1 MNHVRIAG
9 IGNSLAGDDA
19 IGLRAVDTMREMMRT
34 GDWQDVELLA
44 AGTPG
49 PELFDGLDQHD
60 LLILIDACRSGAV
73 AGMVL
78 RLTPGEIS
86 SAGLRHASTHGF
98 TLADWIELVQVTG
111 ETVPEII
118 LFGVEIAQ
126 CGMGEPMSAAVTDAL
141 PELLRQ
147 VQDCMYLHAGVTHA
161 RATHA

>member
-1 MNHVRIAG
+1 MSRVRIAG
-9 IGNSLAGDDA
+9 IGNVMAGDDA
-19 IGLRAVDTMREMMRT
+19 IGLRAVDTMRGMIRM

-44 AGTPG
+44 AGMPG
-49 PELFDGLDQHD
+49 PELFDGLDEHD
-60 LLILIDACRSGAV
+60 FLILIDACRSGAV
-73 AGMVL
+73 AGTVL

-98 TLADWIELVQVTG
+98 TLADWIELAQFTG
-111 ETVPEII
+111 EAVPEIV

-147 VQDCMYLHAGVTHA
+147 VQDCMYLHAGVTQA
-161 RATHA
+161 RASHA